1 MAHRAVTPTV
11 QSGGTFCYPPPLP
24 PGRGGAPR
32 ARGGVGALSTSRRC
46 PRGSVTVLRFPSPLL
61 LLRSTGSPKGC
72 SALCVAWLAGEVWV
86 NWVGKVRMA
95 IKSKPTNQPTSR
107 FVYREKK
114 KKKKKNSFF
123 FFWTKKYCKMCSE
136 HVPSVLVKPMRNGR
150 CLSFHH

>member
-1 MAHRAVTPTV
+1 MEELSVI
-11 QSGGTFCYPPPLP
+11 PPLSHLEEEEP
-24 PGRGGAPR
+24 PEHV
-32 ARGGVGALSTSRRC
+32 GGVGALSTSRRC

-123 FFWTKKYCKMCSE
+123 FFGQKNI
-136 HVPSVLVKPMRNGR
+136 VKCVVNMFLQFL
-150 CLSFHH
+150 LSQ